1 MKKVVLLGLLIMSIV
16 SCKKEDKV
24 LMKYAYITEDNVK
37 YKNEKGYEVITTHLC
52 PMDKSVSLRDIEIER
67 DNQKFLTEMK
77 GEKVLVDTLVDIN
90 SDITKILFN
99 KLK

>member
-1 MKKVVLLGLLIMSIV
+1 
-16 SCKKEDKV
+16 
-24 LMKYAYITEDNVK
+24 
-37 YKNEKGYEVITTHLC
+37 
-52 PMDKSVSLRDIEIER
+52 MDKSVSLRDIEIEK